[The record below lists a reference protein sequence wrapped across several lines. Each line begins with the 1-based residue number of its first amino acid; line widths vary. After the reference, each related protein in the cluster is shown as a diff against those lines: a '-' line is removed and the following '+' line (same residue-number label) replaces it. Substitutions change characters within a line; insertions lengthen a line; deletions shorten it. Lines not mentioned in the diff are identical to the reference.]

1 MWNKFMHH
9 ADREG
14 FRGREG
20 FGGCGPHGRP
30 FAMFGRRG
38 FGPGRGERGFGG
50 RERMFDGGELQ
61 LLILQLLAEKPSYG
75 YELIKAIEEKMGG
88 GYAPSPGVIYPT
100 LTLLE
105 ERGFAR
111 VEPSDGSRKVYG
123 ITDEG
128 RAELAANADRL
139 HEVTSRVEHSGEA
152 FHGGRSPLIRQA
164 FQELRG
170 SMLRASLRA
179 REAGKPVTQEQVE
192 KILEAIRT
200 AARTIDTI

>member
-1 MWNKFMHH
+1 MWNKFIHH
-9 ADREG
+9 AE
-14 FRGREG
+14 REG
-20 FGGCGPHGRP
+20 FGGRGCGPREHA

-38 FGPGRGERGFGG
+38 FGPGRHERGFGG
-50 RERMFDGGELQ
+50 RERLFDGGELQ

-75 YELIKAIEEKMGG
+75 YELIKAIEQRMGG

-111 VEPSDGSRKVYG
+111 IEPTEGSRKVYG

-128 RAELAANADRL
+128 RAELTANADRL
-139 HEVTSRVEHSGEA
+139 REVTDRVDNSGEA

-170 SMLRASLRA
+170 SMLRAALRA

-200 AARTIDTI
+200 AARTIDTM